1 MTRRLAA
8 AALLLAIFGLAG
20 CKMTNA
26 AASAPIVTPSISL
39 APPVPSAPGA
49 AMAGGAC
56 LLLDFGTINSDLG
69 SSFDTAGAA
78 DKTGTYTCVVQAG
91 VDRRP
96 NLTLSIT
103 ATTLT
108 TTDFTANIVPS
119 GTKPVPQLGKIGY
132 LEHLKPAAGAGPAIE
147 VGWLSG
153 NGRLIIMR
161 YSLANSATDA
171 DATAAEAGMT
181 ALAKTVDVTT
191 V

>member
-1 MTRRLAA
+1 MTRRLVAA
-8 AALLLAIFGLAG
+8 GLLIAIFGLAG
-20 CKMTNA
+20 CKVTSA

-39 APPVPSAPGA
+39 APSVGPPPPA

-56 LLLDFGTINSDLG
+56 LLLDFDTINKDLG
-69 SSFDTAGAA
+69 SSFSTAGAA
-78 DKTGTYTCVVQAG
+78 DKNETYTCVVLAG
-91 VDRRP
+91 PGARP

-108 TTDFTANIVPS
+108 TTDFTATVVPA
-119 GTKPVPQLGKIGY
+119 GTKPVAQLGKIGY
-132 LEHLKPAAGAGPAIE
+132 LEHIKPTASAGPAIE

-153 NGRLIIMR
+153 NERLIIMR
-161 YSLANSATDA
+161 YSMANGTSDA
-171 DATAAEAGMT
+171 DATSVEAGMT